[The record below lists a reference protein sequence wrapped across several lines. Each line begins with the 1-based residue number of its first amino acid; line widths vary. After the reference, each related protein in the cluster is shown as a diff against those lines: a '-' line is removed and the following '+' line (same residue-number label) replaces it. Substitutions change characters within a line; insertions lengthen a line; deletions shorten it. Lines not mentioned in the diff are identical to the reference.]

1 MTVTVIPIDHD
12 FFGHAVTAT
21 PEIGAAESDVIGD
34 LVLRSVVYQI
44 DQESKTISD
53 IPKNTTVEQFC
64 KDSIVD
70 TGVTITVKSKDGKPL
85 ENADIIKG
93 GMTVTVSCEGKEAV
107 VYTVVASSD
116 NKLKSAYYEVKD
128 KTIYVPFTE
137 KNPTTAGELKG
148 NVQAAET
155 AEVSVVSG
163 EKTLKDQEN
172 TQMP

>member
-1 MTVTVIPIDHD
+1 MIDRNGYSNRSRFLRTCSYGD
-12 FFGHAVTAT
+12 AGNRS
-21 PEIGAAESDVIGD
+21 AESDVIGD

-93 GMTVTVSCEGKEAV
+93 GMTVTGF
-107 VYTVVASSD
+107 
-116 NKLKSAYYEVKD
+116 L
-128 KTIYVPFTE
+128 
-137 KNPTTAGELKG
+137 
-148 NVQAAET
+148 
-155 AEVSVVSG
+155 
-163 EKTLKDQEN
+163 
-172 TQMP
+172 